1 MSGFLEVVRICVDGL
16 NGEMYCRRED
26 ASEIIEAANEIVK
39 ECERR
44 EKTSFRMSREGVIQL
59 TKLFFEWLYK
69 SDLTDHIIEDP
80 RKNKLEI

>member
-39 ECERR
+39 E
-44 EKTSFRMSREGVIQL
+44 SFFSV
-59 TKLFFEWLYK
+59 
-69 SDLTDHIIEDP
+69 
-80 RKNKLEI
+80 